1 MSDRPAALPRGQHLR
16 GFSGDRRR
24 EPGSAHRAPAGHS
37 GGNERDRDAGAQS
50 GSEGAIFLGGS
61 APAGAAPVLVE
72 GDPPHPDAAVAVAVI
87 VAVIVAVVAVA
98 AVVVTLAGTVT
109 LTALVGGRGRP

>member
-61 APAGAAPVLVE
+61 APPGAAPVLVE
-72 GDPPHPDAAVAVAVI
+72 GDRLHPDAAVAVAVI
-87 VAVIVAVVAVA
+87 VTVVVV
-98 AVVVTLAGTVT
+98 VVVTLAGTVT
-109 LTALVGGRGRP
+109 LTALVGGR